1 MANERKAKK
10 PRRFGTSALTVVS
23 LLTVVTLLVALPVA
37 VWLDLRELTYRS
49 SEQQA
54 YDTGTIITDIRTF
67 YANDVAGRIQAA
79 AKDNQPTKVVAN
91 YHDVPGA
98 VPIPATFSIALGGLI
113 TGRDNAIRYDFVS
126 DFPFANRSPYQ
137 LTAFQ
142 RTSLDQF
149 RADPKLQSTEETTG
163 GLFAPIVQV
172 AFPIRM
178 SEACV
183 GCHNTHPDSPKHD
196 WKVGDVRGVQAIT
209 ISHPVELNPM
219 SFKYLLAYFACAA
232 VAGVAFVWLQR
243 RQSNKISAMNK
254 ELSAANDFLA
264 SVSMKISKY
273 LSPQIYKSIFSGQR
287 DTKINTERKK
297 LTIFFSD
304 IKDFTATAEHMQ
316 PEEFTALLNEYL
328 TEMSAIALAHG
339 ATLDKFIGDAILCF
353 FGDPETKGVAE
364 DARACIRM
372 AIAMQE
378 RLRELNAQWRS
389 RGIDEP
395 FQTRMGINTGYCNV
409 GNFGSEDRM
418 AYTIVGAEANLAA
431 RLQTFAQPGGIVL
444 SYETYSLV
452 KDMVRAR
459 RLEPITMKG
468 ISLPV
473 VPYAIDL
480 NSDPENS
487 LIEAQPDGVFL
498 RLDLA
503 SIDAERAARLKLR
516 LMEAIAEVTS
526 RMGEPR
532 RPQPQRPP
540 AE

>member
-1 MANERKAKK
+1 MAGERKPA
-10 PRRFGTSALTVVS
+10 RRRRHGSSAQTIGVI
-23 LLTVVTLLVALPVA
+23 LTVVTLLAALPVA
-37 VWLDLRELTYRS
+37 VWLDLRDLTFRT
-49 SEQQA
+49 SERQA
-54 YDTGTIITDIRTF
+54 FDTGTIITDIRTF
-67 YANDVAGRIQAA
+67 YANDIVGRIQKAA
-79 AKDNQPTKVVAN
+79 PDKQPTQVVAN

-98 VPIPATFSIALGGLI
+98 IPIPATFSIALGGLI

-126 DFPFANRSPYQ
+126 DFPFANRAPYQ
-137 LTAFQ
+137 LTDFQ
-142 RTSLDQF
+142 RDSLARF
-149 RADPKLQSTEETTG
+149 RADPKLQNTEVTSG
-163 GLFAPIVQV
+163 DLLSPIVQV
-172 AFPIRM
+172 AFPVRM

-183 GCHNTHPDSPKHD
+183 ACHNSHPDSQKHD
-196 WKVGDVRGVQAIT
+196 WKVGDVRGIQAIT
-209 ISHPVELNPM
+209 ITHPVELNIW
-219 SFKYLLAYFACAA
+219 SFKHLLAYFAVAA
-232 VAGVAFVWLQR
+232 LAGLGIILLQR
-243 RQSNKISAMNK
+243 RQAKQISAMNR
-254 ELSAANDFLA
+254 ELTTANDFLA
-264 SVSMKISKY
+264 AVSMKISKY

-287 DTKINTERKK
+287 DVKINTERKK

-353 FGDPETKGVAE
+353 FGDPVTRGAAE
-364 DARACIRM
+364 DARACLRM
-372 AIAMQE
+372 AIAMQD
-378 RLRELNAQWRS
+378 RLRELNLQWRN

-431 RLQTFAQPGGIVL
+431 RLQSFAQPGGIVM

-473 VPYAIDL
+473 VPYAVDL
-480 NSDPENS
+480 TAEVESS
-487 LIEAQPDGVFL
+487 MIEAHSDGEFL
-498 RLDLA
+498 RLDLS
-503 SIDAERAARLKLR
+503 SIDQERAARLKVR

-526 RMGEPR
+526 RIGDPR
-532 RPQPQRPP
+532 RPQPQRP